1 MKKTLLLISAISIS
15 ASAFATEESNPAT
28 EVSVE
33 KQQAIVANTVTTESI
48 EHKIADALNEHIGT
62 TSFLYIEPLSET
74 GLHAVNH
81 NGHYVLVNEDASIY
95 LSGYTFDIKNK
106 VNLKERW
113 KKETI
118 TSELAK
124 LSESNYISYPPSGE
138 PIDVLWVFSDI
149 SCGYCG
155 MFHKKIPELTEQGI
169 EVRVIP
175 FVRGLHGNASKHVY
189 DTTLAI
195 YAESDQ
201 AKRRELHDMAFSRK
215 SINPSLGLSVE
226 AIEVVDKGF
235 LLGQMAEVRGTP
247 AFLNSNG
254 NLQEGLVPVKDLV
267 ENFIPS
273 E

>member
-1 MKKTLLLISAISIS
+1 MKKTLLLITAISIS
-15 ASAFATEESNPAT
+15 AGAFATEGTNSSPNE
-28 EVSVE
+28 SVE
-33 KQQAIVANTVTTESI
+33 KPQEVVASTVAIKSVED
-48 EHKIADALNEHIGT
+48 KIADALNEHIGT
-62 TSFLYIEPLSET
+62 ASYLYIEPLRET

-95 LSGYTFDIKNK
+95 LSGYQLDIKNK
-106 VNLKERW
+106 VNLKEQW

-124 LSESNYISYPPSGE
+124 LNEGNYISYPPSGE

-175 FVRGLHGNASKHVY
+175 FVRGLHGNASKHIY

-195 YAESDQ
+195 YAETDQ
-201 AKRRELHDMAFSRK
+201 AKRRELHDKAFSRK
-215 SINPSLGLSVE
+215 SISPSFGLSVE
-226 AIEVVDKGF
+226 AIEIVDKGF

-254 NLQEGLVPVKDLV
+254 NLQEGLVPVKELV